1 MDYSNTDTLS
11 DFVRQETQSLP
22 FAPLPLHYVAVSK
35 LLLEQ
40 YVIVLTLVPLKTFLP
55 LHEFVLC

>member
-1 MDYSNTDTLS
+1 MNDLNTDALS
-11 DFVRQETQSLP
+11 EFVRQETQSLP

-40 YVIVLTLVPLKTFLP
+40 YVLVLTLVPLKTFLH
-55 LHEFVLC
+55 LHEFARS